1 MNGNYND
8 IIDIIIT
15 LIQDDEIASSILVSG
30 SIVPYIITNK
40 ESFEQHT
47 DFYILVKERK
57 IGAIRDKIKKLSNE
71 YLFDVVSDS
80 KRYSK
85 VDYGFK
91 IKYENTTVGFF
102 PYSLIDNKF
111 TIKTYGL
118 NKNTMEVR
126 LKTKV
131 IPNVVKSSVIR
142 LTKFNNDKN
151 IRIMSPEF
159 VLADKEI
166 REKEPGNPTTETM
179 HLLNKISDESVLK
192 VIRQS
197 VRNTKVKVQTK
208 KLKEN
213 NTILIII
220 LITLFALLAVILY
233 ICLKK

>member
-30 SIVPYIITNK
+30 SIVPYIIANK

-166 REKEPGNPTTETM
+166 REKEPGNPTKETM